1 MLLKDDE
8 LPLSKTPKQ
17 YPTTWFVELTMATNA
32 AATLRVALFE
42 NCRAILGRILG
53 SVIS

>member
-17 YPTTWFVELTMATNA
+17 YATTWFVELTTLTNA
-32 AATLRVALFE
+32 GATLRVALFE

-53 SVIS
+53 SLIS